1 MTEFLTAFGAFL
13 ILHSIPAIAPIRQG
27 LIDRFGR
34 RAYFIAYSVVS
45 LVVLGWLIHATLY
58 LDYVPLWDPAPWQAW
73 ATMVTAPI
81 GIFFVL
87 AGLFSVNPLSLSIR
101 PGFHCGSIVA
111 ITRHPVLWGFL
122 IWSMAHLVPN
132 GDLGGVLLFGGL
144 ALFCIAGFF
153 IVERRAQSTG
163 RRLEPHC
170 RSNFDSAPRRDS
182 WWTRKAI
189 SRCADGIRILF
200 DGRPDILASCRR
212 SHIALRRGPSRV
224 GPAGRVIIHD

>member
-153 IVERRAQSTG
+153 IVERRAR
-163 RRLEPHC
+163 RRLGDDWNRIAAATSTVPLGAIVGG
-170 RSNFDSAPRRDS
+170 RARLSVDAPMASAFFLTAVLTY
-182 WWTRKAI
+182 WLLAGGHTLLFV
-189 SRCADGIRILF
+189 AD
-200 DGRPDILASCRR
+200 PLAL
-212 SHIALRRGPSRV
+212 ALPG
-224 GPAGRVIIHD
+224 A